1 MAFVSEDITKCP
13 DCSKLFQEKGER
25 VPRLLPCTHT
35 ACTKCLEERL
45 DGSNL
50 VCPSCSF
57 THVVAQGICDIQE
70 NRYILKHL
78 QSISQRCEK
87 HQRDYILFCD
97 EVDCKNLVC
106 SACMKVEHRNHCLK
120 GIEDV
125 TEQHRESLLNRLEKF
140 QVDFQSNRQKLL
152 DIRKII
158 DEKSAECVD
167 KIKKHTEELLN
178 QLNETSNAH
187 IKKVHQR
194 KREAEL
200 EIDKVVREID
210 DMVGT
215 MDSLRNTA
223 IETNVFH
230 EITTCMNSV
239 RNFAAADLMPLEMFY
254 HYTYETNSQS
264 CIGTLR
270 KSNIAE
276 NTRTDPTRRR
286 PGRPALTRAKVEQ
299 SRSLVGVPKRSSQ
312 NSGGLSGSKATCIP
326 STIHQADANVV
337 KRELYVS
344 IEPLNLKNVT

>member
-57 THVVAQGICDIQE
+57 THVVAQGICGIQE

-78 QSISQRCEK
+78 QSNSQRCEK

-97 EVDCKNLVC
+97 EVDCKKLVC

-125 TEQHRESLLNRLEKF
+125 TEQHRESLLNRLEKV

-187 IKKVHQR
+187 IKKVHER
-194 KREAEL
+194 KRETEL

-215 MDSLRNTA
+215 MDSLRNKA
-223 IETNVFH
+223 VKTNMFQ

-276 NTRTDPTRRR
+276 N
-286 PGRPALTRAKVEQ
+286 
-299 SRSLVGVPKRSSQ
+299 
-312 NSGGLSGSKATCIP
+312 I
-326 STIHQADANVV
+326 
-337 KRELYVS
+337 
-344 IEPLNLKNVT
+344 